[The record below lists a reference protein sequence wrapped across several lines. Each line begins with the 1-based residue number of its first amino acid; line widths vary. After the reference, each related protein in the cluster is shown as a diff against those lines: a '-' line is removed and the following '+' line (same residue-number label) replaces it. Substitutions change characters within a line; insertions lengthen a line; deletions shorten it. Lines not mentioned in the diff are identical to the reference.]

1 MPPTI
6 TPSLHALRHPNRPA
20 QISRN
25 RRVGVSAAGKAESSL
40 KRAYAKQL
48 RIKFNEQVDKFF
60 TEHDELVAALAK
72 EFRKKERNV
81 RALLCNETQ
90 YKTVR
95 TPSLRNAVIHQRWR
109 DLQEDGEVKRL
120 QDICAELKEEIE
132 DGTFS
137 LDDIDDAE
145 AKRLIKQL
153 LEHWQLKRRGVRVT
167 TKAAQLDGFQTA
179 KGIGNALLDLYERT
193 GIRGIAIFS
202 RRCTDDPGIPH
213 AVDSDNAMEFM
224 EQELDIVPLDF
235 LRKFKHWCVRQD
247 EDEPDENGVNPVRK
261 EVSRLVLEGLRIIT
275 KIATI
280 TMEWVNYDVTIREAR
295 GVELAGVPHNIPLG
309 RPATWNVETA
319 RRFRDG
325 LRNGSIHWVEMT
337 KTQREELKAEHN
349 ARRKEMGVGSLVKKA
364 ERSDKGKTR
373 PKKTNGEKAVEV
385 QTAATAAA
393 ATRTP
398 GGAGAAGAGATV
410 FAAEGAAL
418 PGGAAAA
425 EVVYP
430 QLIGVPQDN
439 DGLPLIFDD
448 VPVLTMDE
456 LDAIELGMQEWF
468 GPQPTASSVST
479 IMETLALP
487 LMTPAPHALPQISAR
502 AALVPAESVIP
513 TLTLPHTNES
523 EALPIPPTF
532 HIASELS
539 PAPLTTD
546 PATHALRFISFSAP
560 GNPGSK
566 RKRNPASSSGASTGN
581 CGAPL
586 QKRRK
591 RADAGKSRAE
601 WEAEKAATA
610 ASKENMVTAAGQR

>member
-1 MPPTI
+1 MAPTI
-6 TPSLHALRHPNRPA
+6 TPSLHALRHPNRPV

-25 RRVGVSAAGKAESSL
+25 RRVGGWGAGKAESAL

-48 RIKFNEQVDKFF
+48 RIKFNERVDNFF
-60 TEHDELVAALAK
+60 TQRDELVIALAK
-72 EFRKKERNV
+72 EFGKKERNV

-90 YKTVR
+90 FKTVR

-109 DLQEDGEVKRL
+109 DLQEDGVVKRL
-120 QDICAELKEEIE
+120 QEIRAELKEEIE
-132 DGTFS
+132 DGSFS
-137 LDDIDDAE
+137 LDDIDDTE
-145 AKRLIKQL
+145 AKRLIQQL
-153 LEHWQLKRRGVRVT
+153 LEHRQLKRRG
-167 TKAAQLDGFQTA
+167 
-179 KGIGNALLDLYERT
+179 LLDLYERT

-202 RRCTDDPGIPH
+202 RGCTDDPGIPH
-213 AVDSDNAMEFM
+213 AVDSDDAMEFM
-224 EQELDIVPLDF
+224 QQELDIAPLDF
-235 LRKFKHWCVRQD
+235 LRKFEHWCVRQD
-247 EDEPDENGVNPVRK
+247 EDEPDENGVNSVRK

-275 KIATI
+275 KISTI
-280 TMEWVNYDVTIREAR
+280 TMEWVNYDVAIREAR
-295 GVELAGVPHNIPLG
+295 GVELAGVPRDIPFG

-319 RRFRDG
+319 RRFRNG
-325 LRNGSIHWVEMT
+325 LRDGSIHWVEMT

-349 ARRKEMGVGSLVKKA
+349 ARREEMGAGSLVKKA
-364 ERSDKGKTR
+364 ERSDKGKSR

-385 QTAATAAA
+385 QTAATAPA

-410 FAAEGAAL
+410 FATEGAAQST
-418 PGGAAAA
+418 GATAA

-456 LDAIELGMQEWF
+456 LDAIELGMEEWF
-468 GPQPTASSVST
+468 GPQLTTSSVST

-487 LMTPAPHALPQISAR
+487 LAMPAPHALPQISAG
-502 AALVPAESVIP
+502 AALVPTERVIP
-513 TLTLPHTNES
+513 TLFLPHTNES
-523 EALPIPPTF
+523 EALPNPPTF
-532 HIASELS
+532 HIASQPS

-546 PATHALRFISFSAP
+546 PAAPALHFISFSAP
-560 GNPGSK
+560 GNTGSK
-566 RKRNPASSSGASTGN
+566 RKRNPAPSSGPSTGSAS
-581 CGAPL
+581 CGVPP

-610 ASKENMVTAAGQR
+610 AAKENVATAAGQR